1 MLPINITTIRGDFSI
16 TIMKILALNKRKSKF
31 LHVCQIKKPTCPG
44 KTDGL
49 AWIPLNHH
57 LLIGC
62 FQCLSW
68 DGPPLINQPMGK
80 GYPC

>member
-1 MLPINITTIRGDFSI
+1 MFATFKKTTCSGE
-16 TIMKILALNKRKSKF
+16 
-31 LHVCQIKKPTCPG
+31 
-44 KTDGL
+44 TDGL

-57 LLIGC
+57 LPIGC

-68 DGPPLINQPMGK
+68 DGPPLTNQPMGK